1 MKSKLN
7 VSVGLATMWLMG
19 GIGYPVL
26 TVATKHLAPMNL
38 VFVRTF
44 GTAIILNS
52 ILLIKAPKEFKDLK
66 FNKDLG
72 ITVICSI
79 LFYPICSGSLAY
91 ASSKTPGAIT
101 ALLYSALPVIS
112 TIYLLIQK
120 KPVHRK
126 TFSGLAIALIA
137 LAILVGTPTGNVTL
151 IGILAGLFSV
161 FVWFIATEIWIK
173 FNPSYSLLMATSLQA
188 IIGSAGSYVVKMFFD
203 APAITVDAVLQGS
216 VIFLIFSLATQHFA
230 YLWLTTNVNSI
241 TLMLFS
247 IINPFIAGVAGYL
260 LFDQSITVLQISAG
274 CLMSLGVYQ
283 IIKSQDLVTISK

>member
-1 MKSKLN
+1 
-7 VSVGLATMWLMG
+7 MG

-26 TVATKHLAPMNL
+26 TVATKNLAPMNL

-44 GTAIILNS
+44 GTAIILTS
-52 ILLIKAPKEFKDLK
+52 ILLIKSPREFKQLK
-66 FNKDLG
+66 FNRDLA
-72 ITVICSI
+72 ITFLCSM

-126 TFSGLAIALIA
+126 TFLGLAISLIS

-151 IGILAGLFSV
+151 SGILAGLFSV
-161 FVWFIATEIWIK
+161 LVWFIATEIWIK
-173 FNPSYSLLMATSLQA
+173 FNPNYSLLMATSLQA
-188 IIGSAGSYVVKMFFD
+188 IIGSAGSYFARDLFNSPGISTK
-203 APAITVDAVLQGS
+203 AIMQGS
-216 VIFLIFSLATQHFA
+216 VLFLIFSLATQHFA

-247 IINPFIAGVAGYL
+247 IINPFIAGAAGYL
-260 LFDQSITVLQISAG
+260 LFGQSITTMQILAG
-274 CLMSLGVYQ
+274 CLMSFGVYQ

>member
-7 VSVGLATMWLMG
+7 VSLGLATMWLMG

-44 GTAIILNS
+44 GTAIILTS
-52 ILLIKAPKEFKDLK
+52 ILLITAPKEFKELK
-66 FNKDLG
+66 FDKDFG
-72 ITVICSI
+72 ITFICSM

-126 TFSGLAIALIA
+126 TFFGLAIALVA

-161 FVWFIATEIWIK
+161 LVWFIATEIWIK
-173 FNPSYSLLMATSLQA
+173 FSPSYSLLMATSLQA
-188 IIGSAGSYVVKMFFD
+188 IIGSAGSYVAKLIFN
-203 APAITVDAVLQGS
+203 APAIDIDAVLQGS

-260 LFDQSITVLQISAG
+260 LFDQGINALQIAAG
-274 CLMSLGVYQ
+274 CLMSIGVYQ
-283 IIKSQDLVTISK
+283 IIKSQDLVTIRK

>member
-1 MKSKLN
+1 M
-7 VSVGLATMWLMG
+7 
-19 GIGYPVL
+19 
-26 TVATKHLAPMNL
+26 
-38 VFVRTF
+38 
-44 GTAIILNS
+44 
-52 ILLIKAPKEFKDLK
+52 
-66 FNKDLG
+66 
-72 ITVICSI
+72 
-79 LFYPICSGSLAY
+79 
-91 ASSKTPGAIT
+91 
-101 ALLYSALPVIS
+101 
-112 TIYLLIQK
+112 
-120 KPVHRK
+120 HRK
-126 TFSGLAIALIA
+126 TFFGLAIALVA

-188 IIGSAGSYVVKMFFD
+188 IIGSAGSYVAKMFFD

-283 IIKSQDLVTISK
+283 IIKSQDLVTIRK